1 MRELLTT
8 YGHFEKMG
16 EAKAWYDGYRFGGCE
31 IYNPWSLLNYVDDGF
46 TPRPYWL
53 DTSSNDLVA
62 DAIARMTPRR
72 REELADMFEK
82 GERKVPCAV
91 ELGRCGTI
99 QSNPEIIW
107 SLLVHTGYLR
117 DVKPDDTK
125 AGYVL
130 VDCAF
135 KQGHEISWLAT

>member
-62 DAIARMTPRR
+62 DAISRMTPRR
-72 REELADMFEK
+72 CEELADMFEK

-91 ELGRCGTI
+91 ELGAAARSRATRRSSGRCSSIRDTSGT
-99 QSNPEIIW
+99 
-107 SLLVHTGYLR
+107 
-117 DVKPDDTK
+117 
-125 AGYVL
+125 
-130 VDCAF
+130 
-135 KQGHEISWLAT
+135 